1 MSPNPKGPSYIANCP
16 SYSTFFP
23 KTSLTDHSTSTSLS
37 YQTYST
43 NSYHYLISNFTSTL
57 CIPKLA
63 MAEILNLRHET
74 NGDDDDGKPWVIA
87 GHIFKIINDYLQ
99 PSNTLSATEAAQ
111 KIDALFP
118 NNRPDVDGEE
128 KEEAGSFLAEFWETV
143 VMIAQQIPALHPA
156 QDKLVGL
163 LKALSELPTNLTVDI
178 WGSDCRVWQDLP
190 LIGVHMVEAEN
201 CECIPTLTV

>member
-1 MSPNPKGPSYIANCP
+1 
-16 SYSTFFP
+16 
-23 KTSLTDHSTSTSLS
+23 
-37 YQTYST
+37 
-43 NSYHYLISNFTSTL
+43 
-57 CIPKLA
+57 

-178 WGSDCRVWQDLP
+178 WGSDCRVWKDLP